1 MILYYKLSVRYEG
14 QQVGKQ
20 WAYYDE
26 EGDVVR
32 IIDHPAEGAL
42 PYPPEIYTLPL
53 DHPDWDNPLF

>member
-1 MILYYKLSVRYEG
+1 MIAKKY
-14 QQVGKQ
+14 
-20 WAYYDE
+20 AFYDE

-42 PYPPEIYTLPL
+42 PYPPDHPTLPL

>member
-1 MILYYKLSVRYEG
+1 MILYYKLSVPYEE

-32 IIDHPAEGAL
+32 ILDHPAEGAL
-42 PYPPEIYTLPL
+42 PYPPPPYTLPL
-53 DHPDWDNPLF
+53 DHPDWDEPLF